1 MKKFLAILL
10 IPLALAGC
18 VTTQQSIS
26 PTVTQYRSVSIPAS
40 LYNCPTVVL
49 PSTTGLTDAQV
60 SRVLVQYAKNN
71 KTCRASLA
79 TILAYNKKA
88 TKTVR

>member
-10 IPLALAGC
+10 VPLFLAGC

-26 PTVTQYRSVSIPAS
+26 PTVTQYRNVSIPAS
-40 LYNCPTVVL
+40 LYNCPTVSI
-49 PSTTGLTDAQV
+49 PAINGLTDAQV
-60 SRVLVQYAKNN
+60 SRVLLQYAKNN

-79 TILAYNKKA
+79 AISTYNKKA
-88 TKTVR
+88 TKTVH